1 MCEISIAWVLV
12 LIMDL
17 AVEVLVRVVGH
28 VTVEHS
34 YLDLGLVTIGVGVL
48 RGQTGLAF
56 EHGQS

>member
-34 YLDLGLVTIGVGVL
+34 YLDLGLVIIGVGVL

-56 EHGQS
+56 ENGQS